1 MSGPNGPI
9 KRVLVLGAPGA
20 GKSTFARAL
29 GVKIG
34 APVVHLDQLYW
45 EPGWIIADSGAFR
58 RRCREAAAAERWVSD
73 GTYSNTFDER
83 IPHADRIYW
92 FDRGR
97 ISCMIRVL
105 RRIFA
110 SYGRVRSDMA
120 DGCPEKLDFAFLRYV
135 WFFNATRRPR
145 IVAALEQFGVQD
157 RTLIIRSDRDAQ
169 MILDAFTASGG

>member
-1 MSGPNGPI
+1 MSEPERPI
-9 KRVLVLGAPGA
+9 NRVLVLGAPGA

-29 GVKIG
+29 GAKIG

-45 EPGWIIADSGAFR
+45 EHGWVIADSSAFR
-58 RRCREAAAAERWVSD
+58 LRCRDAVSAERWVID

-97 ISCMIRVL
+97 VPCLIRVL
-105 RRIFA
+105 RRVLA

-120 DGCPEKLDFAFLRYV
+120 DGCPERLDFTFLRYV

-157 RTLIIRSDRDAQ
+157 RTHIIRSDRDAQ
-169 MILDAFTASGG
+169 MVLDTFAASGS